1 MRNPTDRTIQKEVIL
16 KKCFD
21 CLVQTGLEKVS
32 MRDFSRESGLT
43 SSSLYYWFRDKDEI
57 ILDATDY
64 GVNLIVSEL
73 FDYAF
78 RNIQDVE
85 KMCSG
90 FPQVIIKHS
99 SELKTMIQ
107 MATSPQYGKQTVE
120 MSEKFSVYYDMCA
133 NEIFN
138 IVDTPYDQ
146 IRKLIDLFVSAVID
160 CVVWDDWNKLSEEI
174 NLILK
179 LMLNQPK

>member
-1 MRNPTDRTIQKEVIL
+1 MKNPTDRTIQKSHI

-43 SSSLYYWFRDKDEI
+43 SSSLYYWFRDKDVI

-64 GVNLIVSEL
+64 DVNLIVSEL

-90 FPQVIIKHS
+90 FPQVIIEHS
-99 SELKTMIQ
+99 FELKTMIQ
-107 MATSPQYGKQTVE
+107 TATGPQYGK
-120 MSEKFSVYYDMCA
+120 A
-133 NEIFN
+133 NSRN
-138 IVDTPYDQ
+138 
-146 IRKLIDLFVSAVID
+146 A
-160 CVVWDDWNKLSEEI
+160 
-174 NLILK
+174 
-179 LMLNQPK
+179 